1 MSRRGLPNDFK
12 PQIDGAPQTKK
23 RRKANANA
31 NNANAANS
39 AANAGNTNT
48 NSTTNAPNQNAPSI
62 IPPTGQCHINN
73 SLKYPTVALAQGVR
87 MKRNTPNMKRQPI
100 EMLIKSIRMLF
111 LSLNRNT
118 ATNRSCSSSA
128 DEHIWRHNYCIE
140 SI

>member
-62 IPPTGQCHINN
+62 IPPTGQCHLNN
-73 SLKYPTVALAQGVR
+73 SFKCRKTSR
-87 MKRNTPNMKRQPI
+87 TRT
-100 EMLIKSIRMLF
+100 
-111 LSLNRNT
+111 T
-118 ATNRSCSSSA
+118 C
-128 DEHIWRHNYCIE
+128 
-140 SI
+140 